1 MALAAL
7 LLPSSS
13 ASSASSSATKAA
25 TAGDHSGSRRHHHQG
40 TSSNKRKK
48 KPPPSPQPS
57 LPPRTPPGS
66 AGSRRAAMAGASS
79 SSSKKVAT
87 PKNTVYQQQQRRV
100 PSKKTAASL
109 SSSSS
114 SWEQL
119 KSLLSC
125 RNATA
130 AARVHDPAAP
140 SALARLRGGGAGACG
155 ASLCAMRDVVDAASS
170 AASSAAATDRDTAPL
185 TRRSR
190 AHRAAS
196 ASSSSVVGA
205 GGHSSLRG
213 LSGCYECRA
222 INVEPMSRRYPRP
235 RELCACS
242 QCGEVFTKAE
252 SLEHHQAI
260 RHAVSELGP
269 EDSGRNIVEI
279 IFKSSWQKRDRP
291 MCQIDRILKVH
302 NAPRTVAR
310 FEAYRDAVRAR
321 CVAARAAADGNELL
335 RFHSAPLACALGI
348 NGDTSLCVVSSL
360 SSSSSSSSSSSTTA
374 SSSSAPH
381 AANNNNNCGVCTAIR
396 HGFAPWVGAHP
407 LGVRTTASSGR
418 AHDCGAS
425 SALVNEGRR
434 AMLVCRVIAGRVR
447 RRRDAAAAQSHHHDD
462 DEKEEEEEEEETS
475 SASFDSVAGEDAA
488 SSSVYGNLEELFV
501 ANPRAILPCFVVI
514 YRVIES

>member
-1 MALAAL
+1 MALATL
-7 LLPSSS
+7 LLPSST
-13 ASSASSSATKAA
+13 ASKAA
-25 TAGDHSGSRRHHHQG
+25 AGDHSDIRRHDHHHG
-40 TSSNKRKK
+40 SKRKK

-57 LPPRTPPGS
+57 LSSAPRTPPGARS
-66 AGSRRAAMAGASS
+66 QRGMAVAA
-79 SSSKKVAT
+79 SSKKSPKVAAAAAA
-87 PKNTVYQQQQRRV
+87 KNRPQYQQHRAQ
-100 PSKKTAASL
+100 STKKAAATSSS

-114 SWEQL
+114 SWEQV

-125 RNATA
+125 RSATA

-140 SALARLRGGGAGACG
+140 SALARLRGSGAGACG
-155 ASLCAMRDVVDAASS
+155 ASLCAMRDVVDASSS
-170 AASSAAATDRDTAPL
+170 AASSAAASASASADRDTAPL
-185 TRRSR
+185 NRRR
-190 AHRAAS
+190 AHRAG
-196 ASSSSVVGA
+196 SSSSSAAGA
-205 GGHSSLRG
+205 GHHSSLRG

-235 RELCACS
+235 RELCACP
-242 QCGEVFTKAE
+242 QCGEVFTKAD

-291 MCQIDRILKVH
+291 ICHIDRILKVH

-310 FEAYRDAVRAR
+310 FEAYRDAVRSR
-321 CVAARAAADGNELL
+321 CRATAARAAADGNELL
-335 RFHSAPLACALGI
+335 RFHSAPLACALGLS
-348 NGDTSLCVVSSL
+348 GATSLCAGAAADSSSRSNTADTAA
-360 SSSSSSSSSSSTTA
+360 SSSSSSAAGPST
-374 SSSSAPH
+374 
-381 AANNNNNCGVCTAIR
+381 AATCCGVCTAIR

-418 AHDCGAS
+418 AHDCGS
-425 SALVNEGRR
+425 SAMSSAQAANADDNGGCR

-447 RRRDAAAAQSHHHDD
+447 RDGDACTSAAG
-462 DEKEEEEEEEETS
+462 EEGP
-475 SASFDSVAGEDAA
+475 FDSVAGEDAA

-514 YRVIES
+514 YRVLES

>member
-1 MALAAL
+1 MALATL

-13 ASSASSSATKAA
+13 SASTASKAA
-25 TAGDHSGSRRHHHQG
+25 AGDHSDSRRHDHHHG
-40 TSSNKRKK
+40 SKRKK

-57 LPPRTPPGS
+57 LSSAPRTPPGARS
-66 AGSRRAAMAGASS
+66 QRGMAVAA
-79 SSSKKVAT
+79 SSKKSPKVAAAAAAA
-87 PKNTVYQQQQRRV
+87 KNRPQYQQHRV
-100 PSKKTAASL
+100 QSTKKATAAAS

-114 SWEQL
+114 SWEQV

-125 RNATA
+125 RSATA

-140 SALARLRGGGAGACG
+140 SAMARLRGSGAGACG

-170 AASSAAATDRDTAPL
+170 GASSADRDTAPL
-185 TRRSR
+185 NRRR
-190 AHRAAS
+190 AHRAG
-196 ASSSSVVGA
+196 SSSSSAAGA
-205 GGHSSLRG
+205 GHHSSLRG

-235 RELCACS
+235 RELCACP
-242 QCGEVFTKAE
+242 QCGEVFTKAD

-269 EDSGRNIVEI
+269 EDSGLNIVEI

-291 MCQIDRILKVH
+291 ICHIDRILKVH

-310 FEAYRDAVRAR
+310 FEAYRDAVRSR
-321 CVAARAAADGNELL
+321 CRATAARAAADGNELL
-335 RFHSAPLACALGI
+335 RFHSAPLACALGLS
-348 NGDTSLCVVSSL
+348 GATSLCAGAAADSSSRSNTTDTAAA
-360 SSSSSSSSSSSTTA
+360 SSSSSSSSAPST
-374 SSSSAPH
+374 
-381 AANNNNNCGVCTAIR
+381 AATCCGVCTAIR

-418 AHDCGAS
+418 AHDCGSAAS
-425 SALVNEGRR
+425 SAQAANADDNGGCR

-447 RRRDAAAAQSHHHDD
+447 RDGDATPEAG
-462 DEKEEEEEEEETS
+462 EEGP
-475 SASFDSVAGEDAA
+475 FDSVAGEDAA